1 MSYGLKVTT
10 GTSNTIIQIDS
21 NIDMVNMPGVSQSAS
36 ASVAYSPLP
45 PAGPNLIFINKS
57 VANGSFK
64 AVVAWR
70 DSNTIYFRE
79 RTNFFPQPQVSS
91 AEKTMYTSTVS
102 AAQSYVSMRDIA
114 GTATGSPTGNYGLIV
129 KNPSGTQTV
138 FDSRY
143 YTSTT
148 YSVTSVIDIGGR
160 LGAISPSNTDIPI
173 TTNLNAYVS
182 IYPSNIATTSTIS
195 STNWFLPTGL
205 IFSNNHSTMGTG
217 IYYYGIFPAPFG
229 GYVQQYN
236 QSPLLIVT

>member
-21 NIDMVNMPGVSQSAS
+21 NIDMVNMPGVSLSAS

-45 PAGPNLIFINKS
+45 PVGPNLIFINAS
-57 VANGSFK
+57 VASGSFK
-64 AVVAWR
+64 VVVAWR

-79 RTNFFPQPQVSS
+79 RLNNFPQPQVAANRTIQSS
-91 AEKTMYTSTVS
+91 TAS
-102 AAQSYVSMRDIA
+102 AAQSYVIMKDIA
-114 GTATGSPTGNYGLIV
+114 GTGSGSPTGNYGLIV
-129 KNPSGTQTV
+129 NNPSGTQTV

-148 YSVTSVIDIGGR
+148 YSVTSAIDIGGR
-160 LGAISPSNTDIPI
+160 LGALTTSQKDNPI

-182 IYPSNIATTSTIS
+182 IYPSTVATTSTIN
-195 STNWFLPTGL
+195 STDWYIPTGL

-217 IYYYGIFPAPFG
+217 IYYYSIFPSPYG
-229 GYVQQYN
+229 GYIQQYN